1 MGVDHGC
8 AHVLMSQQLLD
19 RADVLPPFQ
28 QVGRKRVAEG
38 VATGRLR
45 ESRLAHG
52 PGPTESQSQ
61 GRLRC
66 LYWAAVLGWIAPL
79 SCPSPRRLLI

>member
-1 MGVDHGC
+1 MDVDHGC

-52 PGPTESQSQ
+52 P
-61 GRLRC
+61 LH
-66 LYWAAVLGWIAPL
+66 
-79 SCPSPRRLLI
+79 RLLHHARIEVVAALGS